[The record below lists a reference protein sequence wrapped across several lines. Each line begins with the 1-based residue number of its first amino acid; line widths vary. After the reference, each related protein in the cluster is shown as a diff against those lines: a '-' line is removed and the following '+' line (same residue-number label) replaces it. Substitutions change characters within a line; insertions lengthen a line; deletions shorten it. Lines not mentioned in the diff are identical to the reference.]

1 MYVCRVWL
9 FCPQAKWLVN
19 FHILPATH
27 HIATANLPATN
38 SVFTIIELLLF
49 DISFYLWFFFWIC
62 LLYDESALVCLSL
75 PSWKPNFPCRV
86 GRTELN
92 WLRTS
97 KTYIWSFNQFLW
109 IFAQK
114 KKKKASLC
122 LSLTPNS
129 SNNNALSWQVWSA
142 TNKKHQFLTSSEWAS
157 TIHTNRTFEGLVCRH
172 EAARVQIAT
181 SPTALVLYLYHVT
194 LLLWPLKSVYYNRL

>member
-1 MYVCRVWL
+1 MAREFSYFTSHSPHSHCKSTSHK
-9 FCPQAKWLVN
+9 FS
-19 FHILPATH
+19 I
-27 HIATANLPATN
+27 
-38 SVFTIIELLLF
+38 TIIELLLF
-49 DISFYLWFFFWIC
+49 DISFYLWFIFFLIC

-86 GRTELN
+86 RRTELN

-114 KKKKASLC
+114 KKKASLC

-129 SNNNALSWQVWSA
+129 SNNNARSWQVWPA
-142 TNKKHQFLTSSEWAS
+142 TNKKHQFLTCSEWAS
-157 TIHTNRTFEGLVCRH
+157 TIRTNQTFKGLVCRH

-181 SPTALVLYLYHVT
+181 SPTALVPYLYHVT